1 MFTVQFLWNIL
12 MTVGLAPLL
21 DVSLPFISNDVLQF
35 VVQIAMVGI
44 ILSVYRRKDMMKQKE
59 NEVKI

>member
-21 DVSLPFISNDVLQF
+21 GVSLPFISNDGLQF